1 MHTLPRISIV
11 TPTKNSAKTLGQC
24 LASIRAQDYPQQ
36 KVELIVVDAAS
47 TDQTRS
53 ISQSYRAK
61 ILDNP
66 LVTGE
71 AGKAVGVKA
80 AEGELI
86 ALIDSDNILPTRD
99 WLRRLV
105 APFENKEILAS
116 EPIRYT
122 RRAQDGDFTRY
133 TAMLGMSDPLVLFL
147 GNYDRECLL
156 TGKWTNMPH
165 SATEEEGWLTIEFE
179 PRSLP
184 TIGANGTLVRS
195 AQLKKMLGKRDYLF
209 DLDLIYEL
217 LLKKKWKI
225 AKVKVGIVHIFSG
238 DARMFARKQLRRVR
252 DYVYYNGLGI
262 RTYPWQA
269 PTARLALFALA
280 TITTVPTLWQA
291 TRGFIKSKDSAWFLH
306 PLACWITLVTYGWGR
321 LSATV
326 SKGPLSRK
334 KWNQ

>member
-1 MHTLPRISIV
+1 MNTLPRISVVI
-11 TPTKNSAKTLGQC
+11 PTKNSAKTLGQC

-36 KVELIVVDAAS
+36 KIEVLIVDAAS
-47 TDQTRS
+47 QDQTLSLARR
-53 ISQSYRAK
+53 YRTK

-86 ALIDSDNILPTRD
+86 ALVDSDNILPTKD
-99 WLRRLV
+99 WLRQMIV
-105 APFENKEILAS
+105 PFSNVEILAS

-156 TGKWTNMPH
+156 TGKWTAVPH
-165 SATEEEGWLTIEFE
+165 RATDEGDWLAIEFE

-184 TIGANGTLVRS
+184 TIGANGTLVQA

-209 DLDLIYEL
+209 DLDLMYEL

-225 AKVKVGIVHIFSG
+225 AKVKVGIVHVFSG
-238 DARMFARKQLRRVR
+238 DARTFARKQLRRAR
-252 DYVYYNGLGI
+252 DYVYYSSLGV
-262 RTYPWQA
+262 RTYPWHV
-269 PTARLALFALA
+269 PTARLVIFALA
-280 TITTVPTLWQA
+280 TITTLPTIWQA
-291 TRGFIKSKDSAWFLH
+291 LQGFVKSKDTAWFLH
-306 PLACWITLVTYGWGR
+306 PLACWITLLAYGWGR
-321 LSATV
+321 MSATFV
-326 SKGPLSRK
+326 KGPLSRK
-334 KWNQ
+334 GWKQ

>member
-1 MHTLPRISIV
+1 MNTLPRISVV
-11 TPTKNSAKTLGQC
+11 TPTKNSAKTLGAC

-36 KVELIVVDAAS
+36 KVEVIIVDAAS
-47 TDQTRS
+47 VDQTRA
-53 ISQSYRAK
+53 ISKRYRAK

-86 ALIDSDNILPTRD
+86 ALIDSDNILPTKD

-105 APFENKEILAS
+105 APFSAGDILAA

-122 RRAQDGDFTRY
+122 RRAGDSDFTRY

-156 TGKWTNMPH
+156 TGKWTNMPYR
-165 SATEEEGWLTIEFE
+165 AENEGDWLRIEFE

-184 TIGANGTLVRS
+184 TIGANGTLVR
-195 AQLKKMLGKRDYLF
+195 ARELKTMLGGRDYLF

-238 DARMFARKQLRRVR
+238 DARTFARKQLRRVR
-252 DYVYYNGLGI
+252 DYVYYSGLGI
-262 RTYPWQA
+262 RTYPWHA
-269 PTARLALFALA
+269 PTARLALFTLA

-321 LSATV
+321 ISATF

-334 KWNQ
+334 KWKQ

>member
-1 MHTLPRISIV
+1 MNTLPRISVV
-11 TPTKNSAKTLGQC
+11 TPTKNSAKTLGAC

-36 KVELIVVDAAS
+36 KIEMIIVDGAS
-47 TDQTRS
+47 EDQTLTLAKR
-53 ISQSYRAK
+53 YRAK
-61 ILDNP
+61 ILENP
-66 LVTGE
+66 LQTGE

-80 AEGELI
+80 AQGELI

-99 WLRRLV
+99 WLRRMI
-105 APFENKEILAS
+105 APFAAPAVLAA

-122 RRAQDGDFTRY
+122 RRGEDSDFTRY

-156 TGKWTNMPH
+156 TGKWTEMPYR
-165 SATEEEGWLTIEFE
+165 ALDAGDWLAIEFE
-179 PRSLP
+179 PHELP
-184 TIGANGTLVRS
+184 TIGANGTLVR
-195 AQLKKMLGKRDYLF
+195 AAELKKMLGEREYLF

-238 DARMFARKQLRRVR
+238 DARTFARKQLRRVR
-252 DYVYYNGLGI
+252 DYVYYSGLGV
-262 RTYPWQA
+262 RTYPWHA

-291 TRGFIKSKDSAWFLH
+291 LRGAVKSKDTAWFLH
-306 PLACWITLVTYGWGR
+306 PLACWITLVTYSWGR
-321 LSATV
+321 ISATF
-326 SKGPLSRK
+326 SEGPLSRK
-334 KWNQ
+334 GWKQ